1 MAKKPKGFGE
11 PLHHKKQKQDLQ
23 RFAKKFRGRMG
34 DQVAG
39 TVLSPAGAAKMSEVL
54 EEFVEPYV
62 EFADN
67 RGQRQRLLEVAVLA
81 WNLALLPE
89 AERQTMLEEAI
100 EQATLIDDALAR
112 QDIQEILDELIER
125 KLTYFGD
132 IRRLIVEFE
141 LKDTGR
147 EYQLSVASLMEDEQ
161 HG

>member
-1 MAKKPKGFGE
+1 
-11 PLHHKKQKQDLQ
+11 LHHKKQKQHLQ
-23 RFAKKFRGRMG
+23 RFAKKFLSRIG
-34 DQVAG
+34 DRVDR
-39 TVLSPAGAAKMSEVL
+39 VVFSPAGAAKMSEVL

-67 RGQRQRLLEVAVLA
+67 RSQRQQLLEVAVLA
-81 WNLALLPE
+81 WNLALMPE

-100 EQATLIDDALAR
+100 DQVTDDAMAR
-112 QDIQEILDELIER
+112 QNMQAILDELIGR
-125 KLTYFGD
+125 KLAYFAD
-132 IRRLIVEFE
+132 IRRLIVDFE